1 VPLYDYRCKKCEHT
15 FTLMYGSVEA
25 MEHAAP
31 RCPACGSD
39 ALSQLI
45 TGVSVIA
52 SEETRM
58 DRMADPARF
67 AGLDEDDPR
76 AMGQAMRQMADEL
89 GEDLGPEVD
98 EAIGRLEAGEDPAS
112 VERSMEL
119 DEGADL
125 DL

>member
-1 VPLYDYRCKKCEHT
+1 VPLYDFRCKDCQHT
-15 FTLMYGSVEA
+15 FTLAYASVEA
-25 MEHAAP
+25 MENADP
-31 RCPACGSD
+31 RCPACGSG

-89 GEDLGPEVD
+89 GEDLGPEMN